1 MRKLYWQLKKYA
13 NKEGKNLNNI
23 IDAALIISGALLI
36 SAGSI
41 ANEGFPMVIGGMLWA
56 VEIAICVF
64 KKIKK

>member
-1 MRKLYWQLKKYA
+1 M
-13 NKEGKNLNNI
+13 NNNI

-41 ANEGFPMVIGGMLWA
+41 ANDGIPMVMGGMLWA